1 MTLTRRPIRHNIACV
16 AIAIS
21 VTQNPMTQQN
31 ESPSAELKRTAL
43 FQEHASSGARLVP
56 FAGWEMPIQYTG
68 ILSEARDVRS
78 KAGIFDVSHM
88 GRLEITGADSPR
100 FFHRLVTADVVNM
113 PLGRARYTL
122 VCNEQGGIIDDTI
135 LYRMG
140 EERFIF
146 IVNASNAD
154 TVLDWLRRWREE
166 WAMDVDINVRT
177 QETALIA
184 LQGPLAQ
191 SILQP
196 MCSVDPSSIRPFRAV
211 EGQVS
216 GFAAVVCRTGYTG
229 EDGFEVIV
237 SAENAPSLWRSF
249 ADGGATP
256 CGLGARDMLRLEA
269 GLLLHGSD
277 MDATLTPLEAGLE
290 RFVSWDK
297 GDFTGLT
304 ALQAIANRGLTR
316 TLVGFRLI
324 EKGIPR
330 HGYAMLNGEDTIGEV
345 TSGTHSPTLD
355 IGIGLGYVS
364 LEHSNPGTGIA
375 IDIRGR
381 RTEAEVVAIPFYTR
395 KR

>member
-1 MTLTRRPIRHNIACV
+1 
-16 AIAIS
+16 
-21 VTQNPMTQQN
+21 MTQQN
-31 ESPSAELKRTAL
+31 ESPSAELKRTSL
-43 FQEHASSGARLVP
+43 FEEHASSGARLVP
-56 FAGWEMPIQYTG
+56 FAGWEMPIQYTS
-68 ILSEARDVRS
+68 ILSEARAVRS

-88 GRLEITGADSPR
+88 GRLEVTGADSPR

-140 EERFIF
+140 DERFIF

-154 TVLDWLRRWREE
+154 TVLDWLNRWRDE

-177 QETALIA
+177 RETALIA

-191 SILQP
+191 GILQP

-211 EGQVS
+211 ESQVS

-229 EDGFEVIV
+229 EDGFEIIV

-256 CGLGARDMLRLEA
+256 CGLGARDVLRLEA
-269 GLLLHGSD
+269 GLLLHGLD

-297 GDFTGLT
+297 GDFIGLA
-304 ALQAIANRGLTR
+304 ALREMKERGLPR
-316 TLVGFRLI
+316 SLVGFRLV

-330 HGYAMLNGEDTIGEV
+330 HGYSILRGDESIGAV
-345 TSGTHSPTLD
+345 TSGSYSPTLD
-355 IGIGLGYVS
+355 MGIGLGYVS
-364 LEHSNPGTGIA
+364 PEHLTPGSRIA

-381 RTEAEVVAIPFYTR
+381 QAEAEVVAIPFYSR

>member
-21 VTQNPMTQQN
+21 VTQYPMTQQN

-43 FQEHASSGARLVP
+43 FQEHASAGGRLVP

-88 GRLEITGADSPR
+88 GRLEITGADSPQ

-154 TVLDWLRRWREE
+154 TVLDWLRRWLEE
-166 WAMDVDINVRT
+166 WAMDVDISVRT

-184 LQGPLAQ
+184 LQGPQAQ

-256 CGLGARDMLRLEA
+256 CGLGARDVLRLEA

-277 MDATLTPLEAGLE
+277 MDATLTPLEAGLD

-330 HGYAMLNGEDTIGEV
+330 HGYPMLSGEDTIGEV

>member
-1 MTLTRRPIRHNIACV
+1 MTLRPIRHNIACV
-16 AIAIS
+16 AITIS
-21 VTQNPMTQQN
+21 VSQYHMTQQN

-43 FQEHASSGARLVP
+43 FQEHASSGGRMVP
-56 FAGWEMPIQYTG
+56 FAGWEMPIQYTS

-140 EERFIF
+140 DERFIF

-154 TVLDWLRRWREE
+154 TVLDWLTRWREE

-177 QETALIA
+177 RETALIA
-184 LQGPLAQ
+184 LQGPQAQ

-216 GFAAVVCRTGYTG
+216 GFAVVVCRTGYTG

-249 ADGGATP
+249 AVGGATP
-256 CGLGARDMLRLEA
+256 CGLGARDVLRLEA

-297 GDFTGLT
+297 GDFIGLT
-304 ALQAIANRGLTR
+304 ALQAIASRGLTR

-330 HGYAMLNGEDTIGEV
+330 HGYAMLSGEDTIGEV

-355 IGIGLGYVS
+355 IGLGLGYVS

>member
-1 MTLTRRPIRHNIACV
+1 
-16 AIAIS
+16 
-21 VTQNPMTQQN
+21 MTQQN
-31 ESPSAELKRTAL
+31 ESPSADLKRTAL
-43 FQEHASSGARLVP
+43 FEEHASSGGRMVP

-68 ILSEARDVRS
+68 ILAEARDVRS

-88 GRLEITGADSPR
+88 GRLEVTGADSPQ

-154 TVLDWLRRWREE
+154 TVLDWLNRWRQE

-177 QETALIA
+177 RETALIA

-211 EGQVS
+211 EAQVS
-216 GFAAVVCRTGYTG
+216 GTPAVVCRTGYTG
-229 EDGFEVIV
+229 EDGFEIIYP
-237 SAENAPSLWRSF
+237 ATDAPSLWRSF

-256 CGLGARDMLRLEA
+256 CGLGARDVLRLEA

-277 MDATLTPLEAGLE
+277 MDATLTPLEAGLD

-297 GDFTGLT
+297 GDFIGLT

-330 HGYAMLNGEDTIGEV
+330 HGYAMLSGEDTIGEV

-364 LEHSNPGTGIA
+364 MEHSNPGTGIA

>member
-1 MTLTRRPIRHNIACV
+1 
-16 AIAIS
+16 
-21 VTQNPMTQQN
+21 MTQQN

-43 FQEHASSGARLVP
+43 FEEHASSGARLVP
-56 FAGWEMPIQYTG
+56 FAGWEMPIQYTS

-154 TVLDWLRRWREE
+154 TVLDWLRRWRQE

-177 QETALIA
+177 QGDGSDRSS
-184 LQGPLAQ
+184 GPLGTEHTSADVLRGPVLHQ
-191 SILQP
+191 AVP
-196 MCSVDPSSIRPFRAV
+196 RRGGPGIRVRGRRLPYGLHRRGRLRGHRFGGERAV
-211 EGQVS
+211 ALAQLRGRRRDAVRFGSQGRAAPGGRPAASRVGHGRHADAS
-216 GFAAVVCRTGYTG
+216 G
-229 EDGFEVIV
+229 
-237 SAENAPSLWRSF
+237 
-249 ADGGATP
+249 GGAGTLRK
-256 CGLGARDMLRLEA
+256 LGQ
-269 GLLLHGSD
+269 G
-277 MDATLTPLEAGLE
+277 
-290 RFVSWDK
+290 RFHRPDGPS
-297 GDFTGLT
+297 GDC
-304 ALQAIANRGLTR
+304 QSRLTR

-330 HGYAMLNGEDTIGEV
+330 HGYAMLSGEDTIGEV

>member
-21 VTQNPMTQQN
+21 VTQYPMTQQN

-43 FQEHASSGARLVP
+43 FEEHASAGGRMVP
-56 FAGWEMPIQYTG
+56 FAGWEMPIQYTS
-68 ILSEARDVRS
+68 ILGGKGRALR
-78 KAGIFDVSHM
+78 AGIFDVSHM
-88 GRLEITGADSPR
+88 GRLEITGADSPQ

-122 VCNEQGGIIDDTI
+122 VCNKQGGIIDDTI

-256 CGLGARDMLRLEA
+256 CGLGARDVLRLEA

-330 HGYAMLNGEDTIGEV
+330 HGYAMLSGEDTIGEV

>member
-1 MTLTRRPIRHNIACV
+1 MTLTRRSIRHNIACV

-21 VTQNPMTQQN
+21 VTQYPMTQQN

-43 FQEHASSGARLVP
+43 FQEHASAGGRLVP
-56 FAGWEMPIQYTG
+56 FAGWEMPIQYTS

-140 EERFIF
+140 DERFIF

-154 TVLDWLRRWREE
+154 TVLDWLRRWRQE

-184 LQGPLAQ
+184 LQGPQAQ

-216 GFAAVVCRTGYTG
+216 GFAAIVCRTGYTG

-256 CGLGARDMLRLEA
+256 CGLGARDVLRLEA

-330 HGYAMLNGEDTIGEV
+330 HGYAMLSGEDTIGEV

>member
-1 MTLTRRPIRHNIACV
+1 MTLTRRSIRHNIACV

-43 FQEHASSGARLVP
+43 FQEHASAGGRLVP

-88 GRLEITGADSPR
+88 GRLEITGADSPQ

-211 EGQVS
+211 EGHVS

-256 CGLGARDMLRLEA
+256 CGLGARDVLRLEA

-330 HGYAMLNGEDTIGEV
+330 HGYAMLSGEDTIGEV

>member
-21 VTQNPMTQQN
+21 VTQYPMTQQN

-43 FQEHASSGARLVP
+43 FQEHASAGGRLVP
-56 FAGWEMPIQYTG
+56 FAGWEMPIQYTS

-140 EERFIF
+140 DERFIF

-154 TVLDWLRRWREE
+154 TVLDWLRRWRQE

-211 EGQVS
+211 EGHVS

-256 CGLGARDMLRLEA
+256 CGLGARDVLRLEA

-330 HGYAMLNGEDTIGEV
+330 HGYAMLSGEDTIGEV

>member
-1 MTLTRRPIRHNIACV
+1 
-16 AIAIS
+16 
-21 VTQNPMTQQN
+21 MTQQN

-43 FQEHASSGARLVP
+43 FEEHASSGARLAP

-122 VCNEQGGIIDDTI
+122 VCNEQGGIIADTI

-140 EERFIF
+140 DERFIF

-154 TVLDWLRRWREE
+154 TVLDWLRRWRQE

-211 EGQVS
+211 EGHVS

-256 CGLGARDMLRLEA
+256 CGLGARDVLRLEA

-330 HGYAMLNGEDTIGEV
+330 HGYAMLSGEDTIGEV

>member
-1 MTLTRRPIRHNIACV
+1 
-16 AIAIS
+16 
-21 VTQNPMTQQN
+21 MTQQN

-43 FQEHASSGARLVP
+43 FQEHASAGGRLVP
-56 FAGWEMPIQYTG
+56 FAGWEMPIQYTS

-154 TVLDWLRRWREE
+154 TVLDWLRRWRQE

-256 CGLGARDMLRLEA
+256 CGLGARDVLRLEA

-330 HGYAMLNGEDTIGEV
+330 HGYAMLSGEDTIGEV

>member
-21 VTQNPMTQQN
+21 VTQYPMTQQN

-43 FQEHASSGARLVP
+43 FQEHASAGGRLVP
-56 FAGWEMPIQYTG
+56 FAGWEMPIQYTS

-140 EERFIF
+140 DERFIF

-154 TVLDWLRRWREE
+154 TVLDWLRRWRQE

-256 CGLGARDMLRLEA
+256 CGLGARDVLRLEA

-330 HGYAMLNGEDTIGEV
+330 HGYAMLSGEDTIGEV

>member
-21 VTQNPMTQQN
+21 VTQYPMTQQN

-43 FQEHASSGARLVP
+43 FQEHASAGGRLVP
-56 FAGWEMPIQYTG
+56 FAGWEMPIQYTS

-88 GRLEITGADSPR
+88 GRLEITGADSPQ

-154 TVLDWLRRWREE
+154 TVLDWLRRWRQE

-256 CGLGARDMLRLEA
+256 CGLGARDVLRLEA

-330 HGYAMLNGEDTIGEV
+330 HGYAMLSGEDTIGEV

>member
-1 MTLTRRPIRHNIACV
+1 
-16 AIAIS
+16 
-21 VTQNPMTQQN
+21 MTQQN

-43 FQEHASSGARLVP
+43 FEEHASSGARLVP

-154 TVLDWLRRWREE
+154 TVLDWLRRWRQE

-256 CGLGARDMLRLEA
+256 CGLGARDVLRLEA

-330 HGYAMLNGEDTIGEV
+330 HGYAMLSGEDTIGEV

>member
-1 MTLTRRPIRHNIACV
+1 
-16 AIAIS
+16 
-21 VTQNPMTQQN
+21 MTQQN
-31 ESPSAELKRTAL
+31 ESPSAELKRTSL
-43 FQEHASSGARLVP
+43 FEEHVSSGARLVP
-56 FAGWEMPIQYTG
+56 FAGWEMPIQYTS

-88 GRLEITGADSPR
+88 GRLEVTGADSPR

-140 EERFIF
+140 DERFIF
-146 IVNASNAD
+146 HRECLQRGHRSGLAN
-154 TVLDWLRRWREE
+154 RWRDE

-177 QETALIA
+177 RETALIA

-191 SILQP
+191 GILQP

-211 EGQVS
+211 ESQVS

-229 EDGFEVIV
+229 EDGFEIIV

-256 CGLGARDMLRLEA
+256 CGLGARDVLRLEA
-269 GLLLHGSD
+269 GLLLHGLD

-297 GDFTGLT
+297 GDFIGLA
-304 ALQAIANRGLTR
+304 ALREMKERGLPR
-316 TLVGFRLI
+316 SLVGFRLV

-330 HGYAMLNGEDTIGEV
+330 HGYSILRGDESIGAV
-345 TSGTHSPTLD
+345 TSGSYSPTLD
-355 IGIGLGYVS
+355 MGIGLGYVS
-364 LEHSNPGTGIA
+364 PEHLTPGSRIA

-381 RTEAEVVAIPFYTR
+381 QAEAEVVAIPFYSR

>member
-1 MTLTRRPIRHNIACV
+1 MTE
-16 AIAIS
+16 
-21 VTQNPMTQQN
+21 QN
-31 ESPSAELKRTAL
+31 ESPSADLKRTAL
-43 FQEHASSGARLVP
+43 FEEHASSGARLVP
-56 FAGWEMPIQYTG
+56 FAGWEMPIQYTS
-68 ILSEARDVRS
+68 ILAEARDVRS

-100 FFHRLVTADVVNM
+100 FFHRLVTADVINM

-140 EERFIF
+140 DERFIF

-154 TVLDWLRRWREE
+154 TVLDWLIRWRQE
-166 WAMDVDINVRT
+166 WAMDVDIDVRT
-177 QETALIA
+177 RETALIA

-211 EGQVS
+211 EAQVS
-216 GFAAVVCRTGYTG
+216 GTPAVVCRTGYTG
-229 EDGFEVIV
+229 EDGFEIIYP
-237 SAENAPSLWRSF
+237 AENAPSLWRSF
-249 ADGGATP
+249 ADVGATP
-256 CGLGARDMLRLEA
+256 CGLGARDVLRLEA

-277 MDATLTPLEAGLE
+277 MDATLTPLEAGLD

-297 GDFTGLT
+297 GDFIGLT
-304 ALQAIANRGLTR
+304 ALQAIANRGLAR
-316 TLVGFRLI
+316 TLVGFRLV

-330 HGYAMLNGEDTIGEV
+330 HGYAMLSGEDTIGEV

-364 LEHSNPGTGIA
+364 MEHSNPGTGIS